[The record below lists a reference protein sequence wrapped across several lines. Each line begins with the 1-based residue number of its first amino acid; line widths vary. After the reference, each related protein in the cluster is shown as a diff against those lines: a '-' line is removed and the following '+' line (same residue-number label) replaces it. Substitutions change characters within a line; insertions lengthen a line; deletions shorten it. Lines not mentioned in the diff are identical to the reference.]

1 MRVRS
6 VVAVLGTSA
15 RAAAFVGQSQPSW
28 WTKSNGFQQRASY
41 SSSTV
46 RSALASEGS
55 GLAGSSPGAVP
66 AVPSIAV
73 EAAAANKPGA
83 SQIFCNRELAL
94 RRIEAIGFDMDYTIA
109 QYLPAFDLLAYEGS
123 QKKLV
128 SHFELSL
135 LKFEI
140 SLTSVMCLAADSCF
154 LSRLI
159 F

>member
-15 RAAAFVGQSQPSW
+15 RAAAFVGQSQPGW
-28 WTKSNGFQQRASY
+28 WSKGGFQQRASY

-109 QYLPAFDLLAYEGS
+109 QYLPAFDLLAYDGS
-123 QKKLV
+123 LKKLV
-128 SHFELSL
+128 
-135 LKFEI
+135 
-140 SLTSVMCLAADSCF
+140 C
-154 LSRLI
+154 
-159 F
+159 